1 MKAIDALNRIAKH
14 LGHLCAL
21 EDVEGIESVAALEAA
36 WLTKGAAANEAY
48 ANAGRPEFMGIAGWK
63 YGQVAGEDMWFDVDE
78 PRNRPAVGVSHRSGT
93 GRIEVRAIDQW
104 AARGTTGRWASNP
117 RIAIELHA
125 GPHGDAGPRRIAAL
139 VAEQDSHGLNWEVV
153 YDGLTSEDLG
163 SRADRL
169 EFLVWVIEALI
180 DGSRINDWADILPRV
195 RAAWDRLVS
204 EHVEAVCE

>member
-1 MKAIDALNRIAKH
+1 MKAVVALNRIAQK

-21 EDVEGIESVAALEAA
+21 DSVEVDGIKSVAALEAA
-36 WLTKGAAANEAY
+36 WLAKGAAANQKY
-48 ANAGRPEFMGIAGWK
+48 ASEGRPEFMGIAGW
-63 YGQVAGEDMWFDVDE
+63 GWGTISGEDMWFDVDE

-104 AARGTTGRWASNP
+104 ASCGTRWASDP
-117 RIAIELHA
+117 RIAIELYA

-163 SRADRL
+163 ARADRL

-180 DGSRINDWADILPRV
+180 DGARINDWADILPRV

-204 EHVEAVCE
+204 EHAEAVCE